1 MPYIP
6 TTELQREQML
16 QAIGVSSFDDLIK
29 AIPAELRVKGLLDI
43 AKEISELEI
52 TRSITEKTCKNLCA
66 ASANSFLGAGVYDH
80 FIPAAVD
87 TIVSRPEFFTA
98 YTPYQ
103 AEVSQGTLQFIYEFQ
118 TMICELTGMEVA
130 NASMY
135 DGASAVA
142 EAILMSVRKNRLKKA
157 ILPETLHPE
166 FVKVIKVYTEG
177 IGIELLTAPSH
188 NGVTDVKALK
198 AMMDETIGCVI
209 IQSPNFFGNLED
221 VHALEEVI
229 HSQPKTLF
237 IAVVDPIS
245 LAILNAPSEYKADI
259 VVGEGQALGNSMYM
273 GGPLFGFFA
282 SKLDMARQMP
292 GRIVGGTLDV
302 EGKRAYALTLQARE
316 QHIRRDKATS
326 NICSNQSLCTLAAT
340 VYMSLIGREG
350 LIEVATQSAL
360 KAHYLAEE
368 ICKLEGF
375 ELAFPQAEF
384 FKEFVIKTPVDPE
397 KIINKLLP
405 RAIYPG
411 LDLKRFGHENMLM
424 IAVTEKKNKADL
436 DELVSALKEVTH
448 V

>member
-6 TTELQREQML
+6 TTDEQRKEML
-16 QAIGVSSFDDLIK
+16 NFIGVDSFDELIK
-29 AIPAELRVKGLLDI
+29 AIPEDLRLKGKL
-43 AKEISELEI
+43 KVSEPVSEYEI
-52 TRSITEKTCKNLCA
+52 TRLIQERTCKNLCA

-103 AEVSQGTLQFIYEFQ
+103 AEVSQGTLQFIYEYQ

-142 EAILMSVRKNRLKKA
+142 EAILMSVRKNRLMKA
-157 ILPETLHPE
+157 ILPDTMHPE
-166 FVKVIKVYTEG
+166 YKKVIKVYTEG
-177 IGIELLTAPSH
+177 IGVELLTVPSSQ
-188 NGVTDVKALK
+188 GIIDLKALEE
-198 AMMDETIGCVI
+198 MMDESIGCVVV
-209 IQSPNFFGNLED
+209 QTPNFFGNLED
-221 VHALEEVI
+221 VFSLDAII
-229 HSQPKTLF
+229 HKYPKTLF

-245 LAILNAPSEYKADI
+245 LGIINAPSEYHADI

-350 LIEVATQSAL
+350 LVEVATQSTL

-368 ICKLEGF
+368 ISKLAGF
-375 ELAFPQAEF
+375 EMAYPKADF
-384 FKEFVIKTPVDPE
+384 FKEFVIKTPVPAD
-397 KIINKLLP
+397 KICSLLLP
-405 RAIYPG
+405 RALYPG
-411 LDLKRFGHENMLM
+411 VDMKRFGFENQLM
-424 IAVTEKKNKADL
+424 IAVTEKKSKKDM
-436 DELVSALKEVTH
+436 DELVSALKEVAR